1 MKVLGFLSFIGR
13 AYYGFQR
20 QPNKVT
26 VQGTVEEAL
35 SSLLG
40 EETKIKG
47 AGRTDAGV
55 NAHQYPFAFPIAHRV
70 NLSRLCSLLNRRLPI
85 DISCSS
91 LLYVDD
97 SFDPRHSSVE
107 KTYIYRFSVKKK
119 HAALSDSVAYLGDY
133 DFDLESFKAA
143 LRLFEGEHDFSNF
156 TSKKEDVD
164 GFVRILRPI
173 EVIFDEEEMIGQ
185 VIFRSNGFMTYQIR
199 LMVGYAFRVA
209 FQRSTIEELTEA
221 LRKKPRAVTHYKAL
235 ANGLTLEE
243 VTYER
248 IPLL

>member
-1 MKVLGFLSFIGR
+1 MKVLGYLSFLGR

-26 VQGTVEEAL
+26 VQGTVEQVL

-40 EETKIKG
+40 QETLIKG
-47 AGRTDAGV
+47 CGRTDAGV
-55 NAHQYPFAFPIAHRV
+55 NAVSYPFAFRVERRV
-70 NLSRLCSLLNRRLPI
+70 NLTRLCSLLNRRLPS

-97 SFDPRHSSVE
+97 SFDPRHSSVS
-107 KTYIYRFSVKKK
+107 KTYIYRFSIKKK
-119 HAALSDSVAYLGDY
+119 QALRSDMVAYLGDY
-133 DFDLESFKAA
+133 DFDLAAFKSA
-143 LRLFEGEHDFSNF
+143 LRIFEGEHDFSNF
-156 TSKKEDVD
+156 TAKKEDID
-164 GFVRILRPI
+164 GFIRVLQLI
-173 EVIFDEEEMIGQ
+173 EVIYDEEEGLGQ

-199 LMVGYAFRVA
+199 LMVGYAFRVG
-209 FQRSTIEELTEA
+209 FHRSTIDELAAA
-221 LRKKPRAVTHYKAL
+221 LEKKPRCVTHYKAQ
-235 ANGLTLEE
+235 ACGLTLEE